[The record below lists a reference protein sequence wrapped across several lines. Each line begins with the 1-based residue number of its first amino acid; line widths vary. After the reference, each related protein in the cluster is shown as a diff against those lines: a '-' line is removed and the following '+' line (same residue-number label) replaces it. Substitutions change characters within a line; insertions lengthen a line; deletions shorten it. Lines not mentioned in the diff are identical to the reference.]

1 MSRWSLGGE
10 RGIGKLLRLQ
20 GVEVAGEKRHE
31 RLVRF
36 IGGGELEQDDGRRT
50 LLVAVLAG
58 GNDVVVADIDGQLRV
73 IDDVVRER
81 GRCDGIGGTIEL
93 ESLAGDLGESIRGIL
108 VRVFVREVEALA
120 VDEEFHDVTIQAGL
134 GCREYAVL
142 IFANKNVLN
151 PARRIPW
158 IRIFVLAS
166 SSRGHLYFEGKVYF
180 QCLSS
185 IIIWNFV
192 TLRRTL

>member
-50 LLVAVLAG
+50 LLVAGHAG
-58 GNDVVVADIDGQLRV
+58 RNDAVVADIDGQLRG
-73 IDDVVRER
+73 IEDVVRER
-81 GRCDGIGGTIEL
+81 GRRDGLGGITEL

-108 VRVFVREVEALA
+108 VRVYVREVEALA
-120 VDEEFHDVTIQAGL
+120 VDEELHSFVIQAGL
-134 GCREYAVL
+134 GCRHDGLVRAGRCYTTLADATGMGCRSV
-142 IFANKNVLN
+142 
-151 PARRIPW
+151 RTG
-158 IRIFVLAS
+158 IRV
-166 SSRGHLYFEGKVYF
+166 
-180 QCLSS
+180 
-185 IIIWNFV
+185 
-192 TLRRTL
+192 

>member
-1 MSRWSLGGE
+1 MSSTGVVVFSRTNAMAFSTLSPMGTSLTSE
-10 RGIGKLLRLQ
+10 PMESWWEKGIGKLLRLQ

-50 LLVAVLAG
+50 LLVAGHVG

-81 GRCDGIGGTIEL
+81 GRCDGLGGITEL

-108 VRVFVREVEALA
+108 VRVFVREFEALA
-120 VDEEFHDVTIQAGL
+120 VDEELHSVVIQAAL
-134 GCREYAVL
+134 GCRHDILVRAGRCYTMLADATGMGCRSV
-142 IFANKNVLN
+142 
-151 PARRIPW
+151 RTG
-158 IRIFVLAS
+158 IRV
-166 SSRGHLYFEGKVYF
+166 
-180 QCLSS
+180 
-185 IIIWNFV
+185 
-192 TLRRTL
+192 

>member
-50 LLVAVLAG
+50 LLFAGHVG

-134 GCREYAVL
+134 GCRHDVL
-142 IFANKNVLN
+142 VRAGRCYTTLTD
-151 PARRIPW
+151 AAG
-158 IRIFVLAS
+158 L
-166 SSRGHLYFEGKVYF
+166 GLTEGQICWSEVPIYLF
-180 QCLSS
+180 SYLF
-185 IIIWNFV
+185 WGGWLF
-192 TLRRTL
+192 TGGL